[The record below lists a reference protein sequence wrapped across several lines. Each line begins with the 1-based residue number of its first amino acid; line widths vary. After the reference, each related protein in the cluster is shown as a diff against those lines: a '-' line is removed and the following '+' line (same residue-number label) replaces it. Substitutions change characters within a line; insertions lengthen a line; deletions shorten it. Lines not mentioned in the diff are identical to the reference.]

1 VVYVTEKK
9 KKLTAKQSTF
19 IDAYLGE
26 AKMNAAQAARIAGY
40 KHPETQGA
48 ENLRKLRPWIDK
60 VMNERHSNAIATQE
74 EIQKFFT
81 AVVRGEVK
89 EEVVSNSGK
98 ILEVPA
104 STKDRLKAA
113 ECMGRA
119 YGMFTER
126 KEISGAMD
134 INIGVGDY
142 DEDD

>member
-1 VVYVTEKK
+1 MTEK

-134 INIGVGDY
+134 INIRVGDY

>member
-1 VVYVTEKK
+1 MTEK

-48 ENLRKLRPWIDK
+48 ENLRKLRPYIDK
-60 VMNERHSNAIATQE
+60 VMGERHTEAIATQK
-74 EIQKFFT
+74 EIQEFFT

-89 EEVVSNSGK
+89 EEVVSNNGK

-126 KEISGAMD
+126 KEISGTMD

-142 DEDD
+142 DEDE

>member
-1 VVYVTEKK
+1 MTEKK

-48 ENLRKLRPWIDK
+48 ENLRKLRPHIDK
-60 VMNERHSNAIATQE
+60 VMSKRHSDAIATQKE
-74 EIQKFFT
+74 VQEFFT
-81 AVVRGEVK
+81 SVLRGEVK
-89 EEVVSNSGK
+89 EEVVSSNGLV
-98 ILEVPA
+98 LEVPA

-126 KEISGAMD
+126 KEISGTMD

-142 DEDD
+142 DDD

>member
-1 VVYVTEKK
+1 MTEKK

-19 IDAYLGE
+19 IDAYLGK

-48 ENLRKLRPWIDK
+48 ENLRKLRPYISK
-60 VMNERHSNAIATQE
+60 TMNERHSNAIATQKE
-74 EIQKFFT
+74 VQEFFT
-81 AVVRGEVK
+81 SVLRGEVK
-89 EEVVSNSGK
+89 EEVVSSNGLV
-98 ILEVPA
+98 LEVPA

-126 KEISGAMD
+126 KEISGTMD

-142 DEDD
+142 DDD

>member
-1 VVYVTEKK
+1 MTEKK
-9 KKLTAKQSTF
+9 RKLTAKQSTF

-48 ENLRKLRPWIDK
+48 ENLRKLRPYIDE
-60 VMNERHSNAIATQE
+60 VMNKRHTEAIATQK
-74 EIQKFFT
+74 EIQEFFT
-81 AVVRGEVK
+81 SVLRGEVK
-89 EEVVSNSGK
+89 EEVVSNTGK
-98 ILEVPA
+98 VLEVPA

-126 KEISGAMD
+126 KEISGTMD

-142 DEDD
+142 DDD

>member
-1 VVYVTEKK
+1 MTEKK
-9 KKLTAKQSTF
+9 KKLTAKQSAF

-26 AKMNAAQAARIAGY
+26 AKMNATQAARIAGY
-40 KHPETQGA
+40 KHPEAQGA
-48 ENLRKLRPWIDK
+48 ENLRKLRPWIDE
-60 VMNERHSNAIATQE
+60 VMSKRHSDAIATQE
-74 EIQKFFT
+74 EIQQFFT

-126 KEISGAMD
+126 KEISGTMD

-142 DEDD
+142 DDD

>member
-1 VVYVTEKK
+1 MTEK

-26 AKMNAAQAARIAGY
+26 AKMNATQAARIAGY
-40 KHPETQGA
+40 KHPEAQGA
-48 ENLRKLRPWIDK
+48 ENLRKLRPYISK
-60 VMNERHSNAIATQE
+60 TMNERHTEAIATQKE
-74 EIQKFFT
+74 VQEFFT
-81 AVVRGEVK
+81 SVLRGEVK
-89 EEVVSNSGK
+89 EEVVSNNGK

-126 KEISGAMD
+126 KEISGNL
-134 INIGVGDY
+134 NIEIGMGDY

>member
-1 VVYVTEKK
+1 MTGKK

-81 AVVRGEVK
+81 SVVRGEVK
-89 EEVVSNSGK
+89 EKVVSNSGK

-104 STKDRLKAA
+104 STKNRLKAA

-126 KEISGAMD
+126 KEISGTMD
-134 INIGVGDY
+134 ITIGVGDY

>member
-1 VVYVTEKK
+1 MTEK

-26 AKMNAAQAARIAGY
+26 ARMNAAQAARIAGY

-48 ENLRKLRPWIDK
+48 ENLRKLRPYIDE
-60 VMNERHSNAIATQE
+60 VMNKRHSNAIATQE

-81 AVVRGEVK
+81 SVLRGEVK

-126 KEISGAMD
+126 KEISGTMD
-134 INIGVGDY
+134 ITIGVGDY

>member
-1 VVYVTEKK
+1 MTEKK

-48 ENLRKLRPWIDK
+48 ENLRKLRPYIDE
-60 VMNERHSNAIATQE
+60 VMNKRHSNAIATQE

-81 AVVRGEVK
+81 SVLRGEAK

-126 KEISGAMD
+126 KEISGTMD
-134 INIGVGDY
+134 ITIGVGDY

>member
-1 VVYVTEKK
+1 MTEKK
-9 KKLTAKQSTF
+9 KKLTAKQNTF

-48 ENLRKLRPWIDK
+48 ENLRKLRPYIDE
-60 VMNERHSNAIATQE
+60 VMDKRHSNAIATQE
-74 EIQKFFT
+74 EIQQFFT

-89 EEVVSNSGK
+89 EEVVSSNGLV
-98 ILEVPA
+98 LEVPA

-126 KEISGAMD
+126 KEISGTMD

-142 DEDD
+142 DDD

>member
-1 VVYVTEKK
+1 MTEKR

-81 AVVRGEVK
+81 AVVRGKVK

-126 KEISGAMD
+126 KEISGTMD

-142 DEDD
+142 DDDD

>member
-1 VVYVTEKK
+1 MTEKK

-60 VMNERHSNAIATQE
+60 AMNERHTEAIATQK
-74 EIQKFFT
+74 EIQEFFT

-126 KEISGAMD
+126 KEISGTMD
-134 INIGVGDY
+134 ITIGVGDY

>member
-1 VVYVTEKK
+1 MTEK

-26 AKMNAAQAARIAGY
+26 AKMNATQAARIAGY
-40 KHPETQGA
+40 KHPEVQGA
-48 ENLRKLRPWIDK
+48 ENLRKLRPYISK
-60 VMNERHSNAIATQE
+60 TMNERHTDAIATQE
-74 EIQKFFT
+74 EIQQFFT

-89 EEVVSNSGK
+89 EEVVSNNGK

-126 KEISGAMD
+126 KEISGTMD

>member
-1 VVYVTEKK
+1 MTEKK

-60 VMNERHSNAIATQE
+60 AMNERHTEAIATQK
-74 EIQKFFT
+74 EIQEFFT

-126 KEISGAMD
+126 KEISGTMD

-142 DEDD
+142 DDDD

>member
-1 VVYVTEKK
+1 MTEK

-40 KHPETQGA
+40 KHPESQGA
-48 ENLRKLRPWIDK
+48 ENLRKLRPYIDE
-60 VMNERHSNAIATQE
+60 VMNKRHSNAIATQE

-89 EEVVSNSGK
+89 EEVVSSNGLV
-98 ILEVPA
+98 LEVPA

-126 KEISGAMD
+126 KEISGTMD

-142 DEDD
+142 DDD

>member
-1 VVYVTEKK
+1 MTEKK

-60 VMNERHSNAIATQE
+60 VMNERHSNAIATQV

-81 AVVRGEVK
+81 SVVRGEVK

-126 KEISGAMD
+126 KEISGNL
-134 INIGVGDY
+134 NIEIGMGDY

>member
-1 VVYVTEKK
+1 MTEKK

-126 KEISGAMD
+126 KEISGNL
-134 INIGVGDY
+134 NIEIGMGDY
-142 DEDD
+142 DEND

>member
-1 VVYVTEKK
+1 MTEKK
-9 KKLTAKQSTF
+9 KKLTAKQGAF

-26 AKMNAAQAARIAGY
+26 AKMNATQAARIAGY
-40 KHPETQGA
+40 KHPEAQGA
-48 ENLRKLRPWIDK
+48 ENLRKLRPWISK
-60 VMNERHSNAIATQE
+60 VMNERHSDAIATQE
-74 EIQKFFT
+74 EIQQFFT

-89 EEVVSNSGK
+89 EEVVSSNGLV
-98 ILEVPA
+98 LEVPA

-126 KEISGAMD
+126 KEISGNL
-134 INIGVGDY
+134 NIEIGMGDY

>member
-1 VVYVTEKK
+1 MTEKK

-48 ENLRKLRPWIDK
+48 ENLRKLRPYIDE
-60 VMNERHSNAIATQE
+60 VMSKRHSNAIATQE

-81 AVVRGEVK
+81 SVLRGEVK

-126 KEISGAMD
+126 KEISGNL
-134 INIGVGDY
+134 NIEIGMGDY

>member
-1 VVYVTEKK
+1 MTEKK

-26 AKMNAAQAARIAGY
+26 AKMNATQAARIAGY
-40 KHPETQGA
+40 KHPEAQGA
-48 ENLRKLRPWIDK
+48 ENLRKLRPYISK
-60 VMNERHSNAIATQE
+60 TMNERHSDAIATQK
-74 EIQKFFT
+74 EIQEFFT
-81 AVVRGEVK
+81 SVLRGEVK
-89 EEVVSNSGK
+89 EEAVSNSGK

-126 KEISGAMD
+126 KEISGTMD
-134 INIGVGDY
+134 ITIGVGDY

>member
-1 VVYVTEKK
+1 MTEKK

-48 ENLRKLRPWIDK
+48 ENLRKLRPYIDE
-60 VMNERHSNAIATQE
+60 VMNKRHTEAIATQKE
-74 EIQKFFT
+74 VQEFFT
-81 AVVRGEVK
+81 SVLRGEVK
-89 EEVVSNSGK
+89 EEVVSSNGLV
-98 ILEVPA
+98 LEVPA

-126 KEISGAMD
+126 KEISGTMD
-134 INIGVGDY
+134 ITIGVGDY

>member
-1 VVYVTEKK
+1 MTEK

-48 ENLRKLRPWIDK
+48 ENLRKLRPYIDE
-60 VMNERHSNAIATQE
+60 VMNKRHTEAIATQKE
-74 EIQKFFT
+74 VQEFFT
-81 AVVRGEVK
+81 SVLRGEVK
-89 EEVVSNSGK
+89 EEVVSNNGK

-126 KEISGAMD
+126 KEISGTMD
-134 INIGVGDY
+134 ITIGVGDY

>member
-1 VVYVTEKK
+1 MTEK

-48 ENLRKLRPWIDK
+48 ENLRKLRPYIDE
-60 VMNERHSNAIATQE
+60 VMNKRHTDAIATQE
-74 EIQKFFT
+74 EIQQFFT

-89 EEVVSNSGK
+89 EEVVSNNGK
-98 ILEVPA
+98 VLEVPA

-126 KEISGAMD
+126 KEISGTMD

-142 DEDD
+142 DDE

>member
-1 VVYVTEKK
+1 MTEK

-48 ENLRKLRPWIDK
+48 ENLRKLRPYIDEA
-60 VMNERHSNAIATQE
+60 MNKRHTKAIATQKE
-74 EIQKFFT
+74 VQEFFT
-81 AVVRGEVK
+81 SVLRGEVK
-89 EEVVSNSGK
+89 EEVVSNNGK
-98 ILEVPA
+98 VLEVPA

-126 KEISGAMD
+126 KEISGTMD

-142 DEDD
+142 DDD

>member
-1 VVYVTEKK
+1 MTEKK

-26 AKMNAAQAARIAGY
+26 AKMNATQAARIAGY
-40 KHPETQGA
+40 KHPEAQGA
-48 ENLRKLRPWIDK
+48 ENLRKLRPWIDE
-60 VMNERHSNAIATQE
+60 VMSKRHSDAIATQE
-74 EIQKFFT
+74 EIQQFFT

-89 EEVVSNSGK
+89 EEVVSNNGK

-126 KEISGAMD
+126 KEISGTMD
-134 INIGVGDY
+134 ISIGVGDY
-142 DEDD
+142 DDD

>member
-1 VVYVTEKK
+1 MTEKK
-9 KKLTAKQSTF
+9 RKLTAKQSTF

-48 ENLRKLRPWIDK
+48 ENLRKLRPYIDE
-60 VMNERHSNAIATQE
+60 VMNKRHSNAIATQE
-74 EIQKFFT
+74 EIQQFFT

-89 EEVVSNSGK
+89 EEVVSNNGK

-113 ECMGRA
+113 ECMDRA

-126 KEISGAMD
+126 KEISGTMD

-142 DEDD
+142 DDD

>member
-1 VVYVTEKK
+1 MTEKK
-9 KKLTAKQSTF
+9 KLTNKQLTF

-26 AKMNAAQAARIAGY
+26 AKMNSVQAARIAGY
-40 KHPETQGA
+40 KNPKVQGA
-48 ENLRKLRPWIDK
+48 ECLRKLRPWIDK
-60 VMNERHSNAIATQE
+60 AMSERHTEAIATQK
-74 EIQKFFT
+74 EIQEFFT

-126 KEISGAMD
+126 KEISGNL
-134 INIGVGDY
+134 NIEIGMGDY

>member
-1 VVYVTEKK
+1 MTEKK
-9 KKLTAKQSTF
+9 KLTNKQLTF

-26 AKMNAAQAARIAGY
+26 AKMNSVQAARIAGY

-48 ENLRKLRPWIDK
+48 ENLRKLRPYIDK
-60 VMNERHSNAIATQE
+60 VMGERHTEAIATQE

-89 EEVVSNSGK
+89 EEVVSSNGK
-98 ILEVPA
+98 VLEVPA

-126 KEISGAMD
+126 KEISGTMD

-142 DEDD
+142 DDDE

>member
-1 VVYVTEKK
+1 MTEKK
-9 KKLTAKQSTF
+9 KKLTAKQNTF

-48 ENLRKLRPWIDK
+48 ENLRKLRPYIDE
-60 VMNERHSNAIATQE
+60 VMDKRHSNAIATQKE
-74 EIQKFFT
+74 VQEFFT
-81 AVVRGEVK
+81 SVLRGEAK
-89 EEVVSNSGK
+89 EEVVSNNGK
-98 ILEVPA
+98 VLEVPA

-126 KEISGAMD
+126 KEISGTMD

-142 DEDD
+142 END

>member
-1 VVYVTEKK
+1 MTEK
-9 KKLTAKQSTF
+9 KKLTAKQSAF

-26 AKMNAAQAARIAGY
+26 AKMNATQAARIAGY
-40 KHPETQGA
+40 KHPEVQGA
-48 ENLRKLRPWIDK
+48 ENLRKLRPYISKTMD
-60 VMNERHSNAIATQE
+60 ERHTKAIATQKE
-74 EIQKFFT
+74 VQEFFT
-81 AVVRGEVK
+81 SVLRGEVK
-89 EEVVSNSGK
+89 EEVVSNNGK
-98 ILEVPA
+98 VLEVPA

-126 KEISGAMD
+126 KEISGTMD

>member
-1 VVYVTEKK
+1 MTEKK
-9 KKLTAKQSTF
+9 KKLTAKQNTF
-19 IDAYLGE
+19 VDAYLGE

-48 ENLRKLRPWIDK
+48 ENLRKLRPYIDE
-60 VMNERHSNAIATQE
+60 VMDKRHSNAIATQKE
-74 EIQKFFT
+74 VQEFFT
-81 AVVRGEVK
+81 SVLRGEAK
-89 EEVVSNSGK
+89 EEVVSNNGK
-98 ILEVPA
+98 VLEVPA

-126 KEISGAMD
+126 KEISGTMD

-142 DEDD
+142 DND

>member
-1 VVYVTEKK
+1 MTEKK
-9 KKLTAKQSTF
+9 KKLTAKQSAF

-40 KHPETQGA
+40 KHPEAQGA
-48 ENLRKLRPWIDK
+48 ENLRKLRPYIDK
-60 VMNERHSNAIATQE
+60 VMNKRHSDAIATQK
-74 EIQKFFT
+74 EIQEFFT

-89 EEVVSNSGK
+89 EEVVSSNGLV
-98 ILEVPA
+98 LEIPA

-126 KEISGAMD
+126 KEISGTMD
-134 INIGVGDY
+134 INVGVGDY
-142 DEDD
+142 DDDD

>member
-1 VVYVTEKK
+1 MTEKK
-9 KKLTAKQSTF
+9 KKLTAKQLTF

-26 AKMNAAQAARIAGY
+26 AKMNSVQAARIAGY
-40 KHPETQGA
+40 KNPKVQGA

-60 VMNERHSNAIATQE
+60 AMSKRHSDAIATQE
-74 EIQKFFT
+74 EIQQFFT
-81 AVVRGEVK
+81 AVVRGKVK
-89 EEVVSNSGK
+89 EEVVSNNGK

-126 KEISGAMD
+126 KEISGTMD

-142 DEDD
+142 DDDD

>member
-1 VVYVTEKK
+1 MTEKK

-26 AKMNAAQAARIAGY
+26 AKMNATQAARIAGY
-40 KHPETQGA
+40 KHPEAQGA
-48 ENLRKLRPWIDK
+48 ENLRKLRPYIDE
-60 VMNERHSNAIATQE
+60 VMNKRHSNAIATQE

-81 AVVRGEVK
+81 SVLRGEVK

-126 KEISGAMD
+126 KEISGTMD
-134 INIGVGDY
+134 ITIGVGDY

>member
-1 VVYVTEKK
+1 VTEKK

-26 AKMNAAQAARIAGY
+26 AKMNSVQAARIAGY
-40 KHPETQGA
+40 KNPKVQGA

-60 VMNERHSNAIATQE
+60 AMNERHSNAIATQK
-74 EIQKFFT
+74 EIQEFFT
-81 AVVRGEVK
+81 SVVRGEVK

-126 KEISGAMD
+126 KEISGTMD
-134 INIGVGDY
+134 ITIGVGDY

>member
-1 VVYVTEKK
+1 MTEKK
-9 KKLTAKQSTF
+9 KKLTAKQSAF

-26 AKMNAAQAARIAGY
+26 AKMNATQAARIAGY
-40 KHPETQGA
+40 KHPEVQGA
-48 ENLRKLRPWIDK
+48 ENLRKLRPYISK
-60 VMNERHSNAIATQE
+60 TMNKRHSDAIATQE
-74 EIQKFFT
+74 EIQQFFT

-89 EEVVSNSGK
+89 EEVVSNNGK

-126 KEISGAMD
+126 KEISGTMD

-142 DEDD
+142 DDD

>member
-1 VVYVTEKK
+1 
-9 KKLTAKQSTF
+9 
-19 IDAYLGE
+19 
-26 AKMNAAQAARIAGY
+26 MNAAQAARIAGY

-81 AVVRGEVK
+81 SVVRGEVK

-126 KEISGAMD
+126 KEISGTMD

-142 DEDD
+142 DND

>member
-1 VVYVTEKK
+1 MTEKK